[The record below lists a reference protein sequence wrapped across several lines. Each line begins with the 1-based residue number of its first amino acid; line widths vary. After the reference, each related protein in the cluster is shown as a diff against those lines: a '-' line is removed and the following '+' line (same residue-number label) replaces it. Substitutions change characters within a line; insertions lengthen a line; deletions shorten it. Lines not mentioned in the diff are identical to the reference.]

1 MSLGHALADLE
12 HLSEAGNVYQQAME
26 VLQKTSAQP
35 HLVTEP
41 LAGLAR
47 VALAQGEREQALTYV
62 QEILRYL
69 ESYPELCGTD
79 DPLQVYLA
87 CYRVLRASKDPRAQD
102 LLDNA
107 YQLLQERALKI
118 DDEELRRSFLGTVP
132 AHREI
137 VKAWEEASHP

>member
-1 MSLGHALADLE
+1 
-12 HLSEAGNVYQQAME
+12 ME

-41 LAGLAR
+41 LAALGR
-47 VALAQGEREQALTYV
+47 ISLAQGNPVQAQAYV
-62 QEILRYL
+62 KEILSYL
-69 ESYPELCGTD
+69 ETHPALCGAD
-79 DPLQVYLA
+79 EPFRVYLT
-87 CYRVLRASKDPRAQD
+87 CYRVLRANEDPRARD

-107 YQLLQERALKI
+107 YRLLQERANKI
-118 DDEELRRSFLGTVP
+118 DDEELRRSFLESVP